1 MKVSL
6 HMTALSAA
14 WFAFVGGIAVAAD
27 MLVFNEPAFQAA
39 QRSGDPILVETYSAG
54 CPICWVQEGTVREL
68 LRNPEYNGLRVFVID
83 ADNRKEAMQAV
94 GAQTRSTL
102 IVYKDGQEIARAVG
116 TTRPDEIAAL
126 IAKAY

>member
-1 MKVSL
+1 MKVSARV
-6 HMTALSAA
+6 TALSVA
-14 WFAFVGGIAVAAD
+14 WLVFLGGIAVAAE

-39 QRSGDPILVETYSAG
+39 QRSGAPILVETYSAG

-68 LRNPEYNGLRVFVID
+68 LRKPGYNGLRVFVID
-83 ADNRKEAMQAV
+83 ADNRKEAMRAV

-116 TTRPDEIAAL
+116 TTQPDEIAAL